1 MLQNRQFIG
10 ALIAQRWAARNA
22 KSAEEF
28 IVPVASGII
37 AGESLA
43 AAGFAVAFLAVAVP
57 KTVPDEI
64 KARLN
69 QLTNEAILDPAIKK
83 RLIEE
88 FALNPRRMT
97 LEECMAYDRGERE
110 RWARYVKIARIEP
123 Q

>member
-1 MLQNRQFIG
+1 MT
-10 ALIAQRWAARNA
+10 
-22 KSAEEF
+22 
-28 IVPVASGII
+28 VPP
-37 AGESLA
+37 LA
-43 AAGFAVAFLAVAVP
+43 DTYPGFEIRGFLAVAVP

-69 QLTNEAILDPAIKK
+69 QLTNEAILAPAIKK

-88 FALNPRRMT
+88 FGLNPRRMT
-97 LEECMAYDRGERE
+97 LEECVAYDRGERE